1 MRTIDV
7 VQPQT
12 ESCSPW
18 LNNIQGSAS
27 PIESIL
33 GTCTYLRRQVRAEGG
48 GGGTLLGG
56 GEGGGAGNERGN
68 DGRLEHGFVYCYC
81 IGETGMRKELN
92 S

>member
-1 MRTIDV
+1 
-7 VQPQT
+7 
-12 ESCSPW
+12 

-81 IGETGMRKELN
+81 IGETGMRKELAPTRHCAPTAI
-92 S
+92 SLLSLSSS